1 MTGVLSMFLF
11 KGYLNCY
18 RKDEIKYKNIKK
30 HVDKSK

>member
-18 RKDEIKYKNIKK
+18 KK
-30 HVDKSK
+30 SMKIYENLEENG